1 MADLGLTIDGS
12 AVAGGT
18 TFGVV
23 NPATAEVFAQAPSA
37 TREQLDAAMRAAVRA
52 YRVWRGDEAVRREA
66 LRAAAR
72 TVLGSVGE
80 LADLLTAEQGKPRA
94 EAATEVRAA
103 GAWLRYYADLETP
116 SEPVAGAV
124 VVRRPL
130 GVVAAITPW
139 NYPVALAAWKIAP
152 ALRAGNTVV
161 LKPSPYTPLT
171 TLALGGLLREVLPP
185 GVLNVV
191 SGPDPLG
198 EWMTTHPVPR
208 KVSFT
213 GSVATGRV
221 VAAAAAA
228 GLKRMTLELGG
239 NDPAIVLEDADP
251 EQIADGLFWGAFA
264 NNGQMCMAVKR
275 VYVPES
281 RYRAVVDA
289 LAERAKAVRVGTG
302 TEKGVRLGP
311 VTNHRQLARVA
322 ELVDDARA
330 HGAVTAAGGHRI
342 DRPGFFYA
350 PTILADVT
358 DGVRVV
364 DEEQF
369 GPVLPVV
376 AYRDVADAVNRA
388 NDSEYGLTASVW
400 SPDLDRAVSVAAQL
414 EAGQVSV
421 NVHAGSVRPDLPFGG
436 HKDSGIGVENGP
448 WGLFGFTD
456 LQVLPSGC

>member
-1 MADLGLTIDGS
+1 VADLGLTIGGS
-12 AVAGGT
+12 AVAGGS

-37 TREQLDAAMRAAVRA
+37 TREQLDGAMRAAARA

-213 GSVATGRV
+213 GSVATGRA
-221 VAAAAAA
+221 VATAAAA

-239 NDPAIVLEDADP
+239 NDPAIVLDDADP
-251 EQIADGLFWGAFA
+251 EQIADGLFWGAFT

-275 VYVPES
+275 VYVPER

-289 LAERAKAVRVGTG
+289 LAERARAVRVGTG

-311 VTNHRQLARVA
+311 VTNRRQLARVA

-350 PTILADVT
+350 PTIVADVT

-400 SPDLDRAVSVAAQL
+400 SPDVDRAVSVAAQL
-414 EAGQVSV
+414 EAGQVSL
-421 NVHAGSVRPDLPFGG
+421 NVHAGAVRPDLPFGG
-436 HKDSGIGVENGP
+436 HKHSGIGVENGP
-448 WGLFGFTD
+448 WGLFGGTD
-456 LQVLPSGC
+456 LQVLPSAC